1 MTYNK
6 PILPPQ
12 NIEVLLFQVGQVILE
27 VLVIAIDR
35 PLRCPDQVVKSCCLA
50 LARKFTNTL
59 IEELGY
65 PVKIQLSDFFEIFF
79 SYLCQNEELWQML
92 AAIYHDYTAYAIS
105 FLVIGFFWLGHHT
118 KFRSIT
124 RYDGVIIWLNFFL
137 LMTVAFI
144 PFPTR
149 VMSDY
154 INSTSTIFYAATIV
168 VAGMLTAAISFYA
181 VHNDRLVDPNTP
193 LHRHMKQPWLLIG
206 MPLIFLLSI
215 PIAVY
220 EPLAARAFWLL
231 LIPLQVLKASRG

>member
-1 MTYNK
+1 MEKNAQQPTEIK
-6 PILPPQ
+6 PKEAKPAAPSSASVTHAG
-12 NIEVLLFQVGQVILE
+12 N
-27 VLVIAIDR
+27 DR
-35 PLRCPDQVVKSCCLA
+35 
-50 LARKFTNTL
+50 
-59 IEELGY
+59 LG
-65 PVKIQLSDFFEIFF
+65 LDRLIFF
-79 SYLCQNEELWQML
+79 SDAVFAIAITLLALDINLPPAKDDVTNEELWQML